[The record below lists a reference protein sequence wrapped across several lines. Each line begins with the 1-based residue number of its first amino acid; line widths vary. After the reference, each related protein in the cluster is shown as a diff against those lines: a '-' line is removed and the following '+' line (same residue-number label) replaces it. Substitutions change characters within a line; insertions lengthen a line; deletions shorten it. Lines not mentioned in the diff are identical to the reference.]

1 MSLSVIVALNG
12 RTQQV
17 LLDIERVVERA
28 EAMLQKA
35 RVTHDD
41 DYYYD
46 GIALNLHSFYAGVEA
61 MFEDIARTLDG
72 VIPDSPNWHQELLKQ
87 MAAEIAG
94 VRPAVISVQTR
105 YRLDEYRSFR
115 HLVRNLYTFH
125 LRTSRVAELCD
136 GLRGC
141 YAALHGD
148 VMSFL
153 LLMQS
158 LDEPVN
164 GETA

>member
-1 MSLSVIVALNG
+1 MSLSGIAALNG
-12 RTQQV
+12 RTQQA

-35 RVTHDD
+35 RATHDN

-105 YRLDEYRSFR
+105 YCLDEYRSFR
-115 HLVRNLYTFH
+115 HLVRNLYIFH
-125 LRTSRVAELCD
+125 LRTSRVAELCE
-136 GLRGC
+136 GLRSC
-141 YAALHGD
+141 YAALRADAMGF
-148 VMSFL
+148 MQN
-153 LLMQS
+153 MQS
-158 LDEPVN
+158 LDEPSD

>member
-1 MSLSVIVALNG
+1 MSLSGIAALNG
-12 RTQQV
+12 RTQQA

-35 RVTHDD
+35 RATHDN

-105 YRLDEYRSFR
+105 YCLDEYRSFR
-115 HLVRNLYTFH
+115 HLVRNLYTLSSAHFTRR
-125 LRTSRVAELCD
+125 RTVRGAAQLLCCTSCGCD
-136 GLRGC
+136 GFH
-141 YAALHGD
+141 AEHAK
-148 VMSFL
+148 
-153 LLMQS
+153 
-158 LDEPVN
+158 P
-164 GETA
+164 